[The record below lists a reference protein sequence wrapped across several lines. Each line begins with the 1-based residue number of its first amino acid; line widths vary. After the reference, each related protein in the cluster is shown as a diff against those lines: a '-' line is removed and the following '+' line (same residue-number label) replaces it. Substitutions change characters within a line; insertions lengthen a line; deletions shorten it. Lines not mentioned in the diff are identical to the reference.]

1 MPKSMRLLRLSLFA
15 ILAAALVT
23 AAYLTLRGFDLLG
36 APGEA
41 SVKRVPQG
49 HQEVAFLIPATGGE
63 TWERLVAALDALK
76 RDWSER
82 HPRGPQL
89 LVRKDNAFV
98 ELTAD
103 VAQLAL
109 WLEGRADQKL
119 WIRWYKLTSENT
131 AERWVEKLAQRHPP
145 PLAVIGGDISD
156 RALAL
161 ALTMEAHRGKWQGR
175 DPLLVMTTATA
186 DRYSLTPSPNEDHT
200 GEHLPKLI
208 NVYRGRSFRFS
219 FTNKHMARV
228 VLEFIRDHPEVW
240 PANDRHA
247 VAAAACTAAA
257 ADGWAGLNLLAASEL
272 SERYV
277 LHTLAWRDDR
287 YSLDLAA
294 RTRKVFP
301 EVFRLVTDD
310 PNEVAYSAGDY
321 YNPNPREALVVRLFL
336 SNNRDLQAGRH
347 LLALPTNAQ
356 RAQRVMRTLVRRDP
370 VQARNLVMVTGDSIS
385 FNSIYRDRNV
395 SWSILDMP
403 VSLVLFAHRNP
414 INAAVGFRAG
424 GAGEAELAA
433 QAALRVV
440 EAVGFRAGGA
450 VEAEPHS
457 TATDDLLL
465 HRDILEALVQAAYSD
480 RELLADADALNDRL
494 HGALWK
500 RGQVEMPG
508 FAGAPPDGNGAG
520 VPLFDADGNRS
531 PRTGEHVVW
540 LRPGEN
546 PAQATI
552 TVWRRRPE
560 GAPEGDGWVPAG
572 GKLQVSYDT
581 ASAQGRD
588 Q

>member
-1 MPKSMRLLRLSLFA
+1 MRLLRLSLFA

-41 SVKRVPQG
+41 PVKRVPQG

-76 RDWSER
+76 RDWTER

-131 AERWVEKLAQRHPP
+131 AERWVEKLAQRRPP

-156 RALAL
+156 RALPLAL
-161 ALTMEAHRGKWQGR
+161 AMQAQRGKWQGR
-175 DPLLVMTTATA
+175 DPLLLMTTATA
-186 DRYSLTPSPNEDHT
+186 DRYSLTQAPNEDQTADHN
-200 GEHLPKLI
+200 PKLI
-208 NVYRGRSFRFS
+208 TVYKGRSFRFS

-228 VLEFIRDHPEVW
+228 VLEFIRDHPEIW

-247 VAAAACTAAA
+247 LAAAACTAAA
-257 ADGWAGLNLLAASEL
+257 ADGWAGLTRLTAGEMSYA
-272 SERYV
+272 

-301 EVFRLVTDD
+301 QVFPLVTDD
-310 PNEVAYSAGDY
+310 PNVIDYSAGDY
-321 YNPNPREALVVRLFL
+321 YHPNPREAIAVGLFL

-356 RAQRVMRTLVRRDP
+356 RAQRLLRTLVRRDP
-370 VQARNLVMVTGDSIS
+370 VQARNLVVVTGDSIS

-414 INAAVGFRAG
+414 INAAVGFRSG
-424 GAGEAELAA
+424 GAGEAE
-433 QAALRVV
+433 
-440 EAVGFRAGGA
+440 
-450 VEAEPHS
+450 PYS

-465 HRDILEALVQAAYSD
+465 HRDILEALVQAAYPD
-480 RELLADADALNDRL
+480 RGLVADADLLNDRL

-500 RGQVEMPG
+500 RGRVDMPG
-508 FAGAPPDGNGAG
+508 FAGAPVDGNGAG
-520 VPLFDADGNRS
+520 VPLFDVDGNRS

-540 LRPGEN
+540 LRPGGN

-560 GAPEGDGWVPAG
+560 GAPEGDSWVQAG
-572 GKLQVSYDT
+572 GELHVSYDT
-581 ASAQGRD
+581 ASALGRD
-588 Q
+588 

>member
-1 MPKSMRLLRLSLFA
+1 MRLLRLSLFT

-41 SVKRVPQG
+41 AVKRVPQG

-82 HPRGPQL
+82 HPRGPEL

-131 AERWVEKLAQRHPP
+131 AERWVEKLAQRDPP

-161 ALTMEAHRGKWQGR
+161 ALTMEAHRGKWGKGQGR

-186 DRYSLTPSPNEDHT
+186 DRYSLTQAPNQDPTE
-200 GEHLPKLI
+200 EKNPKLI
-208 NVYRGRSFRFS
+208 NVYKGRSFRFS

-228 VLEFIRDHPEVW
+228 VMEFIRDHPEIW
-240 PANDRHA
+240 PTNGRHA
-247 VAAAACTAAA
+247 LSAAACTAAA

-294 RTRKVFP
+294 RTLKVFP
-301 EVFRLVTDD
+301 QVFRQVAID
-310 PNEVAYSAGDY
+310 PNSIDYSAGDY
-321 YNPNPREALVVRLFL
+321 YHPNPREAIAVGLFL
-336 SNNRDLQAGRH
+336 SNNRDLQNGRH

-356 RAQRVMRTLVRRDP
+356 RAQRLLRTLVRRDP
-370 VQARNLVMVTGDSIS
+370 VQARNLVVVTGDSIS

-414 INAAVGFRAG
+414 INAAVGFRSGRA
-424 GAGEAELAA
+424 AGEE
-433 QAALRVV
+433 
-440 EAVGFRAGGA
+440 
-450 VEAEPHS
+450 EPYS

-465 HRDILEALVQAAYSD
+465 HRDILEALVQAAYPD
-480 RELLADADALNDRL
+480 RGLVADADVLNDRL

-500 RGQVEMPG
+500 RGRVDMPG
-508 FAGAPPDGNGAG
+508 FAGAPVDDNGAG

-540 LRPGEN
+540 LRPGGVEK

-560 GAPEGDGWVPAG
+560 GAPEGDSWVQAG
-572 GKLQVSYDT
+572 GAVRVSYDT
-581 ASAQGRD
+581 ASALGRD
-588 Q
+588 